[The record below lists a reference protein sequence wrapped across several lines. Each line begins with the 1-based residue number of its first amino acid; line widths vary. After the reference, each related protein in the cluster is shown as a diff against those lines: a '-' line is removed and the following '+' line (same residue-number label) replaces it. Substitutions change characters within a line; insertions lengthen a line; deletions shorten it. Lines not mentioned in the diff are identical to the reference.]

1 SGRGGGRPAGLGPQA
16 VREAAVVGVPDE
28 EWGERIAA
36 FVVVHEG
43 SEVDAEGLRAWVRAR
58 LRGSRTPDVVVFRE
72 ELPYTPTGKLLRREL
87 LTLIRKG

>member
-1 SGRGGGRPAGLGPQA
+1 VEDVLLRHAA

-36 FVVVHEG
+36 FVVVHE
-43 SEVDAEGLRAWVRAR
+43 EAAVDAESLRDWVRGH
-58 LRGSRTPDVVVFRE
+58 LRGSRTPDVVVFRA

-87 LTLIRKG
+87 LTTIRKG